1 MYTVSK
7 IVSDSSFI
15 VTGILILL
23 VLSIGRNRLYAINFI
38 ICAFFTASIMSVFKL
53 LYNDPRPYMQ
63 FPAVTPHECSAEY
76 GNPSG
81 HAMLNTFV
89 ALYGV
94 SVLSPYALS
103 RHKLA
108 CVIYGIFL
116 FWVGFTRLHLGMHGI
131 N

>member
-1 MYTVSK
+1 M
-7 IVSDSSFI
+7 VSDGSFV
-15 VTGILILL
+15 VTGILIIL
-23 VLSIGRNRLYAINFI
+23 VVMQGRNRLYSMNFLINF
-38 ICAFFTASIMSVFKL
+38 FFTVSALSVLKL

-63 FPAVTPHECSAEY
+63 YPDITPHECSAEY

-81 HAMLNTFV
+81 HAMLNTFG

-94 SVLSPYALS
+94 SVLTHSPLS

-108 CVIYGIFL
+108 CGVYGFFL
-116 FWVGFTRLHLGMHGI
+116 LCIGFSRVLLGMHGL